1 MIFVLSRYQ
10 LADQLYRERLELA
23 QSRHRDPE
31 KGLRTA
37 GPRRALRHVLHL
49 ASAARALIRPR
60 AQAGSDDLTHISS
73 RSARKMAPDK
83 LEPWRAC
90 ALSSPQSQAAAR

>member
-1 MIFVLSRYQ
+1 MLSRYQ

-60 AQAGSDDLTHISS
+60 AQAVDDLTHISS